1 MLLVYTPFPPPRKKW
16 GGKLRRIMVSVK
28 MVNSFRLNGYTIGIT
43 YEFII
48 TYSQIKTL
56 KPGNMI
62 NSIKVISII

>member
-48 TYSQIKTL
+48 TYSQIKKL